1 MNPRILSWH
10 HGTFDSSIQF
20 GISGAMDHLSESE
33 IREILRV
40 FARRLTAAKTDA
52 LLVEEVA
59 VDGGRNRIDM
69 LYFGDSTIGV
79 EIKSAS
85 DDLSRLPAQA
95 ASFDQYFEFLILVA
109 DVKQVARATKILP
122 SWWGIFEVSKHDG
135 RTRLLKIRDPER
147 NPNARSEYLLELL
160 WKSELLSLLEQIH
173 EAESAERL
181 AKKDLRQELIS
192 KAEDDQLRKWSIDAI
207 LNREDWRGIR
217 LPKAS

>member
-1 MNPRILSWH
+1 
-10 HGTFDSSIQF
+10 
-20 GISGAMDHLSESE
+20 MDHLSESE

-192 KAEDDQLRKWSIDAI
+192 KAEEDQLRKWSIDAI

-217 LPKAS
+217 LPIAS